1 MKFRGLIQENVS
13 YLKLKLELLMNEEVF
28 VSNEFNKIRYELRF
42 PNFGRFSVF
51 VMLTLP
57 HYKSN

>member
-1 MKFRGLIQENVS
+1 MLFFHLRLR
-13 YLKLKLELLMNEEVF
+13 LELLMNEEVF

-42 PNFGRFSVF
+42 SNFGRLSVF
-51 VMLTLP
+51 VMLSLP